1 MKGNGTALQPQV
13 DKTFTNNAHSIE
25 CQVCFGKA
33 HTVLPQPHRA
43 KLFTSQ
49 SSNYTSFSLPGSN
62 MREHHGPDRCCP
74 SSQRPGSHE
83 QSRNERLHFK
93 NIRLVHSPLPQTPR
107 VRNVRRKS
115 PPTDFYIMVLR
126 TLCDRRHW
134 LKPLFHTYRT
144 VNGYRCVVRVNKK
157 KYSTN
162 FEHKT
167 EELAKNEAAK
177 RAYMIH
183 VDSSMGNNT
192 STDQDPRHGED
203 SSRLPVATRIERRDA
218 SNSYLKWATASV
230 ASAISS
236 EGVSGYSTRSAPQ
249 GERTRSRRR
258 GKTCFCDRRRRRNG
272 ERCTFCDWDARN
284 DYPHSRRNPSL
295 TDPFQMDRYSPIS
308 TYTYDIEDARS
319 RDRSTD
325 RLFFDRYEHCSNRLR
340 TGRYE
345 LDDCGSR
352 SRMFDMYT
360 TVDVNTLFDRL
371 RDPPRRPS
379 RVPRYK
385 DTYGPF
391 YP

>member
-25 CQVCFGKA
+25 CHVCFGKA
-33 HTVLPQPHRA
+33 NTVLPQPHRA

-62 MREHHGPDRCCP
+62 MREHHGQDRCCP

-83 QSRNERLHFK
+83 QSRKERLHFK

-157 KYSTN
+157 KYSTK

-167 EELAKNEAAK
+167 EELAKNEAAN

-183 VDSSMGNNT
+183 LDSSMGNNT
-192 STDQDPRHGED
+192 STDQDPCHGED

-249 GERTRSRRR
+249 GEKTRSRRR
-258 GKTCFCDRRRRRNG
+258 RKMCSCDRRRRRDG
-272 ERCTFCDWDARN
+272 ERCTYCDWDATAY
-284 DYPHSRRNPSL
+284 YPHNR
-295 TDPFQMDRYSPIS
+295 
-308 TYTYDIEDARS
+308 YDIPDPRYQ
-319 RDRSTD
+319 DRGTNP
-325 RLFFDRYEHCSNRLR
+325 FGFDRYESRSDRLR
-340 TGRYE
+340 TGQYE
-345 LDDCGSR
+345 LDSHGSS
-352 SRMFDMYT
+352 SRKLELY
-360 TVDVNTLFDRL
+360 TVDEVIALLDRL
-371 RDPPRRPS
+371 RDPPRCPS

-385 DTYGPF
+385 DAYEPF